1 VYGREQAIWRSSVR
15 KPANPKLYAMFVAQ
29 AKAKYSKW
37 PNPGASAWVA
47 KKYQQAGG
55 QYVETTEADRRKK
68 MAQKKQQ
75 RELENKKGVKKKE
88 DNKSEKDKGKK

>member
-1 VYGREQAIWRSSVR
+1 MR

-75 RELENKKGVKKKE
+75 KDLERKGSKKKE
-88 DNKSEKDKGKK
+88 EKPKDKEKGKK

>member
-1 VYGREQAIWRSSVR
+1 MR

-29 AKAKYSKW
+29 AKAKYSTW

-75 RELENKKGVKKKE
+75 HEQEKKRATKKDK
-88 DNKSEKDKGKK
+88 NKSEKDKGKK

>member
-1 VYGREQAIWRSSVR
+1 MR

-55 QYVETTEADRRKK
+55 QYVETTEADRRRK

-75 RELENKKGVKKKE
+75 KELENKKGVKKKE
-88 DNKSEKDKGKK
+88 ENKSEKDKGKK

>member
-1 VYGREQAIWRSSVR
+1 MR

-29 AKAKYSKW
+29 AKAKYSTW

-68 MAQKKQQ
+68 MAIMKQQ
-75 RELENKKGVKKKE
+75 HEQEKKRSVKK
-88 DNKSEKDKGKK
+88 DNKKSEKDKGKK

>member
-1 VYGREQAIWRSSVR
+1 MR
-15 KPANPKLYAMFVAQ
+15 KPANLKLYAMFVAQ

-55 QYVETTEADRRKK
+55 QYIETTEADRRRK

-75 RELENKKGVKKKE
+75 KDLERKGSKKKE
-88 DNKSEKDKGKK
+88 DKKSEKDKGKK

>member
-1 VYGREQAIWRSSVR
+1 MR
-15 KPANPKLYAMFVAQ
+15 KPGNPKLYAMFVAQ

-75 RELENKKGVKKKE
+75 HEQEKKRSVKKDKSKDKE
-88 DNKSEKDKGKK
+88 KGKK

>member
-1 VYGREQAIWRSSVR
+1 VR

-68 MAQKKQQ
+68 MAIKKQQ
-75 RELENKKGVKKKE
+75 HEQEKKRSTKKE
-88 DNKSEKDKGKK
+88 TNKSEKDKGKK

>member
-1 VYGREQAIWRSSVR
+1 VR
-15 KPANPKLYAMFVAQ
+15 KPANPKLYAMCVAQ
-29 AKAKYSKW
+29 AKAKYSTW

-68 MAQKKQQ
+68 MAIKKQQ
-75 RELENKKGVKKKE
+75 HEQEKKRSVKK
-88 DNKSEKDKGKK
+88 DNKKSEKDKGKK